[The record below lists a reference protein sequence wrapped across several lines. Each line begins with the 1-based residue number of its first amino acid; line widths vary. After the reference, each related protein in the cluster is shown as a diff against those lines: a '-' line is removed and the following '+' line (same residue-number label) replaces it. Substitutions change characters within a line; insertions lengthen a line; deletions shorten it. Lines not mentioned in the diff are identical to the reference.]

1 MRSDKEKTKINSAI
15 DAALKNIGALID
27 VNTVIGTP
35 ISVPDGS
42 LIIPLSKVTFGIL
55 AGGGEYGKIS
65 IFSKSDELPCSAG
78 NGSIVSIKPCGFLIK
93 SENADYR
100 IISFS
105 GNTYEGLF
113 DKASEFITNYVKN
126 VSYDGE
132 NT

>member
-15 DAALKNIGALID
+15 DTALKNIGALID

-65 IFSKSDELPCSAG
+65 IFSKSDELPYSAG

-93 SENADYR
+93 SENTDYR

-105 GNTYEGLF
+105 GNSYEGLF
-113 DKASEFITNYVKN
+113 DKASEFITNYTKN

>member
-1 MRSDKEKTKINSAI
+1 MRSDKEKTKINTAI
-15 DAALKNIGALID
+15 DSALKNIGALID
-27 VNTVIGTP
+27 VNTVVGMP

-65 IFSKSDELPCSAG
+65 IFSKSDELPYSIG

-93 SENADYR
+93 SANSDYK

-105 GNTYEGLF
+105 GNSYESLI
-113 DKASEFITNYVKN
+113 DKASDFITNYSKN
-126 VSYDGE
+126 VNYNEE
-132 NT
+132 NG